1 MGDPWEVYAFDEL
14 HCGHG
19 LHQDTLLGNSDAI
32 ADATLTALWLF
43 LLPIFKQLLNRRKQ
57 QKMVKVYFFLAFV
70 YIRYYQPTTRQRLL
84 SAGFIGVGQR
94 PQYQEMH
101 SMTTL
106 CKSSISVPLILMKS
120 RGVIGSALQIIT
132 SAPQIGSLS
141 LQMDFLN

>member
-70 YIRYYQPTTRQRLL
+70 YIRYYQPTTTFKRWLHWGR
-84 SAGFIGVGQR
+84 AK
-94 PQYQEMH
+94 
-101 SMTTL
+101 T
-106 CKSSISVPLILMKS
+106 
-120 RGVIGSALQIIT
+120 
-132 SAPQIGSLS
+132 
-141 LQMDFLN
+141 